1 VRGLRKRGFAPY
13 VRELIKDK
21 SLDFVCFQET
31 ILQDFSDNCLRLI
44 DPSREYLW
52 DWIPAVGKSGGVL
65 SGIKSER
72 FDVGSREQGNF
83 VLLHRLWDKKYGNQ
97 MVPRECVWC
106 CSGRS

>member
-83 VLLHRLWDKKYGNQ
+83 VLLHRLWDKKKWKSNG
-97 MVPRECVWC
+97 P
-106 CSGRS
+106 